1 MYMWNPKQ
9 VSGVKGEQYVFV
21 LNALVNHFLTEN
33 KTNYSSITLILL
45 KGLTTYFTNLYNTV

>member
-1 MYMWNPKQ
+1 MWNPKQ

-21 LNALVNHFLTEN
+21 LNALVNHSLTEN

-45 KGLTTYFTNLYNTV
+45 KGLTTYKLIQYGIRG